1 MCIEIIGMM
10 KDKHKELMSK
20 TQNNMLVNKL
30 PSANQ
35 NSGVQQPR
43 VIRHQPE
50 ENKNSIGGGGL
61 PS

>member
-1 MCIEIIGMM
+1 MM